1 MDGDFDDIMMHNV
14 SVNDLKLEDFM
25 SMYIT

>member
-14 SVNDLKLEDFM
+14 SVNALKLEDFM

>member
-14 SVNDLKLEDFM
+14 SVNALKLENFM